1 VLGSCKHGSVCFTSL
16 RLSCCIL
23 SPQISP
29 SLSNSFPRILS
40 DGNPELFPHRL
51 LQNGHNNSNLAAAGL
66 VRFYCFATRL
76 VEMAKASQSRTS
88 YRMDVN
94 FCVADHTPALLPRL
108 RRHGA
113 FPPLPHS
120 MAWNNFAF
128 CLKQY
133 EEITSPRD
141 ETSGVTTGWR
151 GWQNVKGPQ
160 PLNLKHQKYSFLQI
174 LIL

>member
-1 VLGSCKHGSVCFTSL
+1 
-16 RLSCCIL
+16 
-23 SPQISP
+23 
-29 SLSNSFPRILS
+29 LS
-40 DGNPELFPHRL
+40 DGNPELFPRRL
-51 LQNGHNNSNLAAAGL
+51 LQNGHKNSNLAAAGL

-76 VEMAKASQSRTS
+76 VEMAKVSQSRAS

-113 FPPLPHS
+113 FPPLPHA
-120 MAWNNFAF
+120 MAWNNFVF

-141 ETSGVTTGWR
+141 ETQWR
-151 GWQNVKGPQ
+151 NYGMAWMAKCQGP
-160 PLNLKHQKYSFLQI
+160 PASELKNIKNTVFCKF
-174 LIL
+174 